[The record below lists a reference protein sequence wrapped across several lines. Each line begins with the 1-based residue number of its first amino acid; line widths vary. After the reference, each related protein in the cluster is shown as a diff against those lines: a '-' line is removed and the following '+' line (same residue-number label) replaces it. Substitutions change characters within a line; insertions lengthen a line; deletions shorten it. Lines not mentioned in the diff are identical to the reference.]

1 MKTFLIAA
9 SIATAMLGFASAA
22 MAQDMRPG
30 MNQPGTRD
38 GSSRDNASGRMAGDN
53 RQMNRGNDRRDGGN
67 DRMNRGDNRSGGW
80 HNRGCHKV
88 RRHHRWMRVC
98 GGR

>member
-1 MKTFLIAA
+1 MKKFLIAA
-9 SIATAMLGFASAA
+9 SIATAMLGFAPAA

-30 MNQPGTRD
+30 MNQPNTND
-38 GSSRDNASGRMAGDN
+38 GSRRDSANGRAAGDN
-53 RQMNRGNDRRDGGN
+53 RQMDRGNNRRDGGN

-80 HNRGCHKV
+80 HSRDCHKV

-98 GGR
+98 GRR